1 MPTVKYKCPDSGKPM
16 SKTFPYNA
24 MGKAQADS
32 FAKTMNGSMKMN
44 PGYGM
49 EKETKSSGY

>member
-1 MPTVKYKCPDSGKPM
+1 MPTVKYTCPDSGKPM

-24 MGKAQADS
+24 VGKAQADS
-32 FAKTMNGSMKMN
+32 FAKLMNGSKKNN

-49 EKETKSSGY
+49 EKKTSSSGY

>member
-1 MPTVKYKCPDSGKPM
+1 MPTVKYKCPDTGKPM

-32 FAKTMNGSMKMN
+32 FAKTMKGSMNILTVIERKVWIV
-44 PGYGM
+44 
-49 EKETKSSGY
+49 